1 MTKKPWHSNS
11 NSTERVMEQTY
22 IKDFYNNAM
31 KYGTY
36 LGIFWTVMYILL
48 FKFYS
53 NGSLSMLAMAM
64 LFTSPFLA
72 CRFAKDFRK
81 KECGDNLGYA
91 QAWTFLFCM
100 YICATLFST
109 MVNYIFFNIIDQ
121 GAIIMELNDTLSQII
136 ATPNLEAETK
146 VLFEDMQDIISRLT
160 VNDLIWQL
168 LGNNIFSSLT
178 LPPIIAIF
186 ARRTL

>member
-1 MTKKPWHSNS
+1 
-11 NSTERVMEQTY
+11 MEQIN

-53 NGSLSMLAMAM
+53 NGGLSMLAMAM

-91 QAWTFLFCM
+91 QGWTFLFFM

-146 VLFEDMQDIISRLT
+146 VMFEDMQDIISRLT

>member
-1 MTKKPWHSNS
+1 
-11 NSTERVMEQTY
+11 MEQIN

-72 CRFAKDFRK
+72 CRFAKDYRE
-81 KECGDNLGYA
+81 KECGGSLGYA
-91 QAWTFLFCM
+91 QAWTFLSCM

-109 MVNYIFFNIIDQ
+109 MAGYIFFNIIDQ

-160 VNDLIWQL
+160 VKDLIWQL
-168 LGNNIFSSLT
+168 LGNNIMCSLT

-186 ARRTL
+186 ARRTIQ

>member
-1 MTKKPWHSNS
+1 
-11 NSTERVMEQTY
+11 
-22 IKDFYNNAM
+22 
-31 KYGTY
+31 
-36 LGIFWTVMYILL
+36 
-48 FKFYS
+48 
-53 NGSLSMLAMAM
+53 
-64 LFTSPFLA
+64 
-72 CRFAKDFRK
+72 
-81 KECGDNLGYA
+81 
-91 QAWTFLFCM
+91 
-100 YICATLFST
+100 